1 MLKGGEGMIRGVTN
15 RLRASIAV
23 VLLCVLTP
31 TFASG
36 CFGTFQLTKKV
47 YKFNRTISYDKWIQ
61 WITFLVFW
69 MVPVYEI
76 AFCVDALFA
85 NSVEFWSGS
94 NPITAKVGA
103 TRVVYGPNGEVARAT
118 RLSDRAVRLEIT
130 DASGVEHTVTIVRE
144 AASVAAL
151 SADGAVLA
159 RVTDVNGRP
168 GLVTR
173 PLDLIH

>member
-1 MLKGGEGMIRGVTN
+1 MIRGVTK

-47 YKFNRTISYDKWIQ
+47 YKFNRTISYDKWIR
-61 WITFLVFW
+61 WITFLVFCV
-69 MVPVYEI
+69 VPVYGVSL
-76 AFCVDALFA
+76 AVDALFA

-94 NPITAKVGA
+94 NPITARVGE

-130 DASGVEHTVTIVRE
+130 DASGIEHTVTIVRE

-151 SADGAVLA
+151 SAEGAVLA

-168 GLVTR
+168 GLVTP
-173 PLDLIH
+173 PLDRVH